1 MSNNNFPKIQERT
14 IDRFKS
20 KLTGGG
26 ARPNL
31 FEVALDFPEGTTGKE
46 ESGGNAGNKGGSDF
60 DSKVRFLVKA
70 ANLPA
75 SNITPIDVPFRGRN
89 LKIAGDRTFD
99 VWTITVINDTDFA
112 IRNAMERWMNGM
124 NNMKYAT
131 GETNPNDYQK
141 DAYVW
146 QLGRNGVT
154 SNTTGKLVG
163 LNEGDT
169 VPILKA
175 YKFHGIFPTN
185 VSAIELSY
193 DQPDTIEEFTVDL
206 QVQWWNAYVPE
217 SESASTVKPLFS
229 DIGETF

>member
-1 MSNNNFPKIQERT
+1 MALDAPEIGKRT
-14 IDRFKS
+14 IDSFKS
-20 KLTGGG
+20 KLVGGG

-31 FEVALDFPEGTTGKE
+31 FEVLLNFPTGT
-46 ESGGNAGNKGGSDF
+46 KGDTSDF
-60 DSKVRFLVKA
+60 DEKARFLVKA

-124 NNMKYAT
+124 NNLQNAT
-131 GETNPNDYQK
+131 GETTPNDYQT
-141 DAYVW
+141 DAYVY
-146 QLGRNGVT
+146 QLGRNGIAAANST
-154 SNTTGKLVG
+154 QGTAQLDGPKN
-163 LNEGDT
+163 GDK
-169 VPILKA
+169 VPVLKA

-185 VSAIELSY
+185 ISAIELSY

-206 QVQWWNAYVPE
+206 QVQWWDALNPDGNSMFV
-217 SESASTVKPLFS
+217 
-229 DIGETF
+229 ETR

>member
-1 MSNNNFPKIQERT
+1 MALDAPEIGKRT
-14 IDRFKS
+14 IDSFKS
-20 KLTGGG
+20 KLVGGG

-31 FEVALDFPEGTTGKE
+31 FEVLLNYPTGT
-46 ESGGNAGNKGGSDF
+46 KGDTSDF
-60 DSKVRFLVKA
+60 DEKARFLVKA

-124 NNMKYAT
+124 NNLQNAT
-131 GETNPNDYQK
+131 GETTPNDYQT
-141 DAYVW
+141 DAYVY
-146 QLGRNGVT
+146 QLGRNGIAAANST
-154 SNTTGKLVG
+154 QGTAQLDGPKN
-163 LNEGDT
+163 GDK
-169 VPILKA
+169 VPVLKA

-185 VSAIELSY
+185 ISAIELSY

-206 QVQWWNAYVPE
+206 QVQWWDALNPDGNSMFA
-217 SESASTVKPLFS
+217 
-229 DIGETF
+229 ETR